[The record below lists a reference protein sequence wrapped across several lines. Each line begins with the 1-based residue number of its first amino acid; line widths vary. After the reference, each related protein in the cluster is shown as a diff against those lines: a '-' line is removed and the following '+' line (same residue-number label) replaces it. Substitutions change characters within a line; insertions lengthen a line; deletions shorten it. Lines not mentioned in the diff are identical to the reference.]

1 MVFRNS
7 DKTKDDV
14 NIHTATPE
22 ARANADAQSLEE
34 RDEREVLEH
43 PDQITHDAQAGV
55 QKAEATALVWSRKA
69 LYSTYAWYFFQT
81 ATNHALR
88 SNMKS

>member
-7 DKTKDDV
+7 DKAKDDI
-14 NIHTATPE
+14 NIRTATAE
-22 ARANADAQSLEE
+22 ARADADAQSLED

-55 QKAEATALVWSRKA
+55 QKAEATALVWSKKG
-69 LYSTYAWYFFQT
+69 LYSTYAW
-81 ATNHALR
+81 
-88 SNMKS
+88 